1 MMDDDGESPLVM
13 MMVKDN
19 DDDAGDAFLLQKCV
33 TKIASDRNQLK
44 SFQFTRESDRIPV
57 TGVSHRIGI

>member
-1 MMDDDGESPLVM
+1 MMDDDGELPLVM

-19 DDDAGDAFLLQKCV
+19 DDDAGDAFLLQKSV
-33 TKIASDRNQLK
+33 TKINRNQLK

-57 TGVSHRIGI
+57 T